1 MNKNNLLIAT
11 IFALLTACSGDGG
24 GGGTP
29 APSSS
34 ASSGA
39 GTATGPGT
47 TTPAA
52 NTRIIDNEDM
62 TAGLKGVDA
71 NNNGIRDDIDR
82 LIALKYSATPALKKA
97 AEQKARALQKFMEAT
112 TKQQALVAGDD
123 LVRAGDCVYKILP
136 EKSQSQDQIRSLI
149 SKEIEALTANT
160 KERFTKYWDSSAL
173 AGGSVFEQPAEPV
186 CD

>member
-82 LIALKYSATPALKKA
+82 LIALKYSGTPALKKA
-97 AEQKARALQKFMEAT
+97 AEQKARALQKFMEAS
-112 TKQQALVAGDD
+112 TKQQVLFAGDEIR
-123 LVRAGDCVYKILP
+123 RASRCVYKILP
-136 EKSQSQDQIRSLI
+136 ENTSSVEKLRDSL
-149 SKEIEALTANT
+149 SKEVEALTANT